1 MTLGTRQLTPQ
12 SEPDHRSAVFRR
24 LRWWCSGPG
33 TLLCWSVALLS
44 GLGCQGLLS
53 TGSILSGRFGPG
65 PKATDSDL
73 EFVLVD
79 RTGQSHPE
87 QASDSA
93 KRSPAIVTQTTMH
106 AALESPPS
114 QPLPFS
120 MKSQSAGEI
129 ELSGPTT
136 SESTIPTNTAATSTG
151 QSLRVQVVD
160 NEPSVREQNL
170 VDPAQTASAQAMVR
184 AIQQVTQQG
193 LGRLT
198 NNGSNSVASPALAN
212 LLMDE
217 VQNST
222 RSNQVQQASM
232 AVQNLEADNEVP
244 AFDLSGNR
252 PLMTANREPSNTG
265 DTTASIDSSGSI
277 VATNTPAVQIA
288 WRPAIQQA
296 IRSIEQSV
304 SQATEPQ
311 EKQNLEIY
319 LRLLQ
324 LIAHDPDEA
333 VRNIESLPKH
343 RQNFWREQLFALSQI
358 IQAPESDQE
367 MMFVNHSRQATKAL
381 AHLQNAIEA
390 LKNEATLQIRQV
402 QFCQEIRSF
411 GDYDLARSTL
421 VASGDPMLIYCE
433 VFNYSAQRLNDS
445 NGDHFQ
451 TSLVPSYMI
460 LDSQQQVVSQKEF
473 PAVRDRC
480 RSRRQ
485 DFYLVL
491 QVEVPDLQPGKYYL
505 QVNVEDVAAGKIA
518 PAAPLTFQVRPAR

>member
-1 MTLGTRQLTPQ
+1 MTLGTRRSTPQ
-12 SEPDHRSAVFRR
+12 SDPIHRAAILRR
-24 LRWWCSGPG
+24 LRWWCFGPG
-33 TLLCWSVALLS
+33 TLLWASMALVS
-44 GLGCQGLLS
+44 GFGCQGLLS
-53 TGSILSGRFGPG
+53 TGSLLSGKFGPG
-65 PKATDSDL
+65 PNATDSDS

-79 RTGQSHPE
+79 RTGQSVPE
-87 QASDSA
+87 HASDSA
-93 KRSPAIVTQTTMH
+93 NRSPAIATQATTN
-106 AALESPPS
+106 AVLEAPLS
-114 QPLPFS
+114 QPSPVA
-120 MKSQSAGEI
+120 MNSQSIGDI

-136 SESTIPTNTAATSTG
+136 VESNIPSRTAATSTG
-151 QSLRVQVVD
+151 QSFRVQVVD

-170 VDPAQTASAQAMVR
+170 LDPAQTASAQAMVQ

-193 LGRLT
+193 LGRLA
-198 NNGSNSVASPALAN
+198 NNRSDSAASPALAN

-222 RSNQVQQASM
+222 RSNQAQQASL
-232 AVQNLEADNEVP
+232 ALQNLETDNEVP

-252 PLMTANREPSNTG
+252 PLTTVNPDSPNTG
-265 DTTASIDSSGSI
+265 GTTASIDSSGSV
-277 VATNTPAVQIA
+277 VASNTPAVQIA

-304 SQATEPQ
+304 SQAKEPQ

-343 RQNFWREQLFALSQI
+343 RQNFWREQIFALSQI

-367 MMFVNHSRQATKAL
+367 LMFVNHSRQATKAL

-445 NGDHFQ
+445 SGDHFQ
-451 TSLVPSYMI
+451 TSLVPSYVI
-460 LDSQQQVVSQKEF
+460 LDSQQQPVSQKEF

-491 QVEVPDLQPGKYYL
+491 QVEVPNLPPGKYHL
-505 QVNVEDVAAGKIA
+505 QVNVEDLAAGKIA